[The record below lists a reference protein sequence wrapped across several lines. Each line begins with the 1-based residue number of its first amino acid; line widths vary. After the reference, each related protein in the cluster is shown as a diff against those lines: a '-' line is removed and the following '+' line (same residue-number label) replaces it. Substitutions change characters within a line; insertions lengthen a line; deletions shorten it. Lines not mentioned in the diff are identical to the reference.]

1 MKKFDELP
9 FLARLAMMLGLAAAI
24 VLGGEYLYLGNMV
37 TENRTLSEQ
46 VTKLQEDNKKLAP
59 IEVRFRAI
67 KVENEQLERDLA
79 NLRAIVPEEKEA
91 DGFIR
96 LVQQAG
102 VQAGIN
108 IRSFVAKP
116 VAVKEF
122 YAEMPFDLSLDGS
135 FYNVLQFFDRMAKM
149 GRISNVSSLA
159 MGPTEK
165 GNVRN
170 VPRRYKY
177 GAGETVI
184 ASCTATTF
192 YAKEQT
198 AAPAAKK

>member
-1 MKKFDELP
+1 MKKFSELP
-9 FLARLAMMLGLAAAI
+9 FLARLAMMLGLATVI
-24 VLGGEYLYLGNMV
+24 VLGGEYLYLGAKV
-37 TENRTLSEQ
+37 TENAGLSEQ
-46 VTKLQEDNKKLAP
+46 VTKLQDDNKRLAP
-59 IEVRFRAI
+59 FELQLKQKKA
-67 KVENEQLERDLA
+67 ENEQLERDLA
-79 NLRAIVPEEKEA
+79 NLWNIVPEEKEA

-116 VAVKEF
+116 VVQREL

-135 FYNVLQFFDRMAKM
+135 FYSVLQFFDRMAKM
-149 GRISNVSSLA
+149 GRISNVSNLA

-165 GNVRN
+165 GSVRN
-170 VPRRYKY
+170 VPRHYKY
-177 GAGETVI
+177 GSGETVI

-192 YAKEQT
+192 FAKEQS
-198 AAPAAKK
+198 APAAKK